1 MEPSLAGSIATA
13 ALTYVGGV
21 LTKPLQD
28 HLAALRKRRD
38 IRLCLYSEVARLVS
52 QYERMAY
59 HSPFPIKVRCENEAY
74 KFAMQSPE
82 VYYSLKEKHFFDGL
96 YRTFLNFDGRRK
108 KPVEAKTMMA
118 AIDEQ
123 IMLGNVDRKLL
134 RKHCDENGR
143 RHLDI
148 LPKRVFKSVEEFDQF
163 IAA

>member
-13 ALTYVGGV
+13 ALAYVGGV

-28 HLAALRKRRD
+28 HLSALRKQRD
-38 IRLCLYSEVARLVS
+38 IKRCLYSEVARLIS
-52 QYERMAY
+52 RYERFAY
-59 HSPFPIKVRCENEAY
+59 FSPFPIKVRCENEAY

-96 YRTFLNFDGRRK
+96 YRTFLDFDRRRK
-108 KPVEAKTMMA
+108 EPVEAKIMMA

-134 RKHCDENGR
+134 WKHCDETGR

-148 LPKRVFKSVEEFDQF
+148 LPKRIFKSVQEFDQF